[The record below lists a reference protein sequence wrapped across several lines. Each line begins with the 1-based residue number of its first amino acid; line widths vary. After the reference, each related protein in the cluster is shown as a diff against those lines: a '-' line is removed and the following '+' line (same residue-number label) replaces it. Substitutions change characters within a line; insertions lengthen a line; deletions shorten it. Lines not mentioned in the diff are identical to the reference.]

1 MTLEKWQDILGNIKD
16 NFKYENESEEHLDDE
31 GGVDIHSIEFQGPLG
46 RMRLEHISK
55 PVILDKKTT
64 YSKRIGS
71 ETQVDY
77 VYSTTEKSGLL
88 MIYKWDESQEDWVEV
103 EAEKFNL

>member
-46 RMRLEHISK
+46 RMRLEYVSK

-77 VYSTTEKSGLL
+77 VYSETEKSGKL
-88 MIYKWDESQEDWVEV
+88 MIYKWDESQDDWVEV
-103 EAEKFNL
+103 DAEKFSL

>member
-1 MTLEKWQDILGNIKD
+1 MNLEKWQDILGNIKD

-31 GGVDIHSIEFQGPLG
+31 GGVDVHSIEFQGPLG
-46 RMRLEHISK
+46 RMRLEYISK

-77 VYSTTEKSGLL
+77 VYSDTEKSGKL
-88 MIYKWDESQEDWVEV
+88 MIYKWDESQDDWVEV
-103 EAEKFNL
+103 DAEKFSL